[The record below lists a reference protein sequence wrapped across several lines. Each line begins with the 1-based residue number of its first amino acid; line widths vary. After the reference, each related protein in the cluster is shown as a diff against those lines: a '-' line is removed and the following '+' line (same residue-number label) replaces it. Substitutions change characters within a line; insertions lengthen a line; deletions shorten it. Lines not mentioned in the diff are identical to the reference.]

1 MTIIKIKLETVQDWT
16 KELQDRKRRAI
27 YQLGEPLRAMTERG
41 EFLEFKTLEEIC
53 ELVKTLGGNW
63 FDRETLAFF
72 GGKVYNPVIGGRYF
86 ISSELTHDRSSRR
99 YTVRECQNGHI
110 ETASEFLEFATLMEA
125 RRAAKRIA
133 GVKP

>member
-1 MTIIKIKLETVQDWT
+1 MTIIKIKLETVEDWT
-16 KELQDRKRRAI
+16 KELQDRKRRAWW
-27 YQLGEPLRAMTERG
+27 QLGEPLRAMTERG

-53 ELVKTLGGNW
+53 ELSEALGNHW
-63 FDRETLAFF
+63 FSKETLAFF
-72 GGKVYNPVIGGRYF
+72 GGKVYGPVIGGRYF
-86 ISSELTHDRSSRR
+86 ISSEHTHDRSERR
-99 YTVRECQNGHI
+99 YTVRECQNGSI